1 MGLLL
6 NAGWANCVVGRTNE
20 VLECVLPVLNSDWA
34 REITNQLDRAGWV
47 EIQWVMLAHDTAGNV
62 YGLLLKNFEAM
73 RPHADESVRLGEL
86 AMRLF
91 PKNVHLVNLTTQN
104 RAWQGYA
111 LMRTG
116 NSNDGL
122 AALSKARQ
130 EVEAR
135 AEKEDSSDAFR
146 RNRMVI
152 AGIQALAFA
161 GWSEDATAS
170 LAERRLRLAQAE
182 RHLAEAEEFS
192 RTVKSY
198 TRTMP
203 TARAEVPAARA
214 KLEAEER
221 AQSKR

>member
-1 MGLLL
+1 
-6 NAGWANCVVGRTNE
+6 
-20 VLECVLPVLNSDWA
+20 
-34 REITNQLDRAGWV
+34 
-47 EIQWVMLAHDTAGNV
+47 MLAHDTAGTV

-221 AQSKR
+221 AQTKR